1 MKSASKLLCLL
12 ALACSPLY
20 AKQIEYSQ
28 AQVGDSTRL
37 TFRWEDHTDMP
48 QGIIISVLNE
58 DIRLHM
64 NDPKMKIKPQDLKGF
79 LYKSVQMQAQALSSD
94 GYSIEV
100 SQDNDRIL
108 ISGKGRDKSELERRI
123 AEVENSNETALRQL
137 DETSYYTMI
146 DGSLRLDYSEI
157 VEGSRTILSPIAQ
170 YLTPQGSDLRTAIDS
185 YLPFLQSIP
194 YDRLD
199 GTEQFGLY
207 TPMHML
213 LTNRGDCESKQLA
226 LATMIKSQFP
236 AAEVIMLGL
245 VDHVVVGVAMT
256 PQAGDQTFMHNG
268 KQYILMDATGPHE
281 SVTGEI
287 APREIE
293 RMKQNLGVVYPI

>member
-1 MKSASKLLCLL
+1 MKSACKLLCLL
-12 ALACSPLY
+12 ALACSPLH
-20 AKQIEYSQ
+20 AKQIEY
-28 AQVGDSTRL
+28 AQTPMDDNTRL
-37 TFRWEDHTDMP
+37 TFRWEDHMDMP

-79 LYKSVQMQAQALSSD
+79 LYKSVQLQAQALSSD

-100 SQDNDRIL
+100 SQDKDRIL
-108 ISGKGRDKSELERRI
+108 INGKGRDKAELEKRI
-123 AEVENSNETALRQL
+123 AQVENSNETALRQL
-137 DETSYYTMI
+137 DESSYYTMV

-170 YLTPQGSDLRTAIDS
+170 YLTPQGADIRAAIDS

-213 LTNRGDCESKQLA
+213 LSNRGDCESKQLA

-236 AAEVIMLGL
+236 SANVIMLGL
-245 VDHVVVGVAMT
+245 VDHVVVGVEMP
-256 PQAGDQTFMHNG
+256 PQAGDQTYMDNG

-293 RMKQNLGVVYPI
+293 RIRQKLGVVYPI